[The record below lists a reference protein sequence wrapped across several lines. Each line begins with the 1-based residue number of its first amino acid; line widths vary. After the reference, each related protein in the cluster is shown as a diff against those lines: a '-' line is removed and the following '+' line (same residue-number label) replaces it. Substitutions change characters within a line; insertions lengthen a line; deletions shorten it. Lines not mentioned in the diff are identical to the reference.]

1 MINFT
6 FKINSPF
13 RSFISK
19 INNTFIDNAEHLD
32 IVMPMNNLLEY
43 SDNYSMTSGSLWSYY
58 KDELNDGDNENNT
71 DNYKIDS
78 SKAITSESFEYK
90 AKVIWGALAHNNTL
104 NTEVAV
110 PLK

>member
-32 IVMPMNNLLEY
+32 IAMPMNNLLEY
-43 SDNYSMTSGSLWSYY
+43 SNNYSVTSGSLWSYY
-58 KDELNDGDNENNT
+58 KDELNDDDNENNA

-78 SKAITSESFEYK
+78 SKTITSESFEYK
-90 AKVIWGALAHNNTL
+90 AKVIWGAPAHNNTL